1 MNYSHHMLV
10 KEVRHHYPQ
19 LWRRGTNYELCG
31 NTSIRVSIPT
41 VGILVYE
48 YIGHHITWEKCWEDP
63 VITKENTK
71 EERFDMYQR
80 FLSEIDIFQKE
91 TGATQATIAEL
102 TGISRT
108 SVNRYLSG
116 VAMPKTATMRSMAEK
131 LGIDI

>member
-1 MNYSHHMLV
+1 MNYSHHMLF
-10 KEVRHHYPQ
+10 KEFRHHYPQ
-19 LWRRGTNYELCG
+19 LWRRGTHYELCG
-31 NTSIRVSIPT
+31 NTSIRVRIPT
-41 VGILVYE
+41 VGVLVYE
-48 YIGHHITWEKCWEDP
+48 YIGHHITWEKRWEDP

-102 TGISRT
+102 TGISRK

-116 VAMPKTATMRSMAEK
+116 AAMPKTATMQSMAEK